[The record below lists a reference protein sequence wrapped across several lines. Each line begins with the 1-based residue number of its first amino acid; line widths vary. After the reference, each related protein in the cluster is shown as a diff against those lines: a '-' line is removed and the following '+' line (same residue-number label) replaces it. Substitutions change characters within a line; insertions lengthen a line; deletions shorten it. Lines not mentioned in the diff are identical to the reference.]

1 MEGFQGAM
9 EMVNNLKDCIDT
21 SDSAVRNIVQGT
33 ESTANAIQRNAQMCT
48 DISQLTGEAENALQ
62 NIKEGSERT
71 STTVKEGTSFVDS
84 LKVQAGDV

>member
-1 MEGFQGAM
+1 
-9 EMVNNLKDCIDT
+9 MVNNLKDCIDT